1 MILYHGGT
9 DIIERP
15 EIREPNRG
23 LDFGAGFYTTT
34 NVDQAVQYAFR
45 MRDVRQRR
53 DKNNAYNA
61 VVSVFEFD
69 FTAAS
74 ACCDVLQFSQT
85 NEEWLDFI
93 TENRRKTYSGK
104 QYDIIIGPMADD
116 KVYDVVNLYQV
127 GGYDK
132 EEALKRLKVVKAFN
146 QYVLATEKALSY
158 LTFMRY
164 QIEEGNHG

>member
-34 NVDQAVQYAFR
+34 NADQAVQYALR

-53 DKNNAYNA
+53 DKNNTYNA

-93 TENRRKTYSGK
+93 TE
-104 QYDIIIGPMADD
+104 IGERPIPASSTI
-116 KVYDVVNLYQV
+116 L
-127 GGYDK
+127 
-132 EEALKRLKVVKAFN
+132 
-146 QYVLATEKALSY
+146 LSVQWRMIKCTM
-158 LTFMRY
+158 L
-164 QIEEGNHG
+164 